1 MHNMR
6 HILEKSN
13 RACITTIMIT
23 IFTIIIIIIIIP
35 YYNYDSIFEP
45 FHFYQSCALFFLFYN
60 AARLSHLSVPK
71 REVLPVRRCPTFV
84 VKTSC
89 FLIGRGTFFGLI
101 PAFLMMELPLG
112 VFGEDSVCPV
122 AGVCFGFFHLHPLH
136 FLLQQPCFP
145 LQLHVIFFPRIYF
158 LVCLCQTPAHSLS
171 AACFLGRKLEIHL
184 YDDPFWRLVNLLRII
199 SNTILRKKSCIH
211 FSFFP
216 KSPCFLLIF
225 FAPFNFRGMRR

>member
-1 MHNMR
+1 MQNRR

-23 IFTIIIIIIIIP
+23 IFTIIIIIIIIIP

-45 FHFYQSCALFFLFYN
+45 FHLYQSCTLFFLFYN

-71 REVLPVRRCPTFV
+71 REVLPVRRCPAFV

-122 AGVCFGFFHLHPLH
+122 AGVCFGFFICVLCTFFCSSHAFLCSFTLSFFQEFIFLCAFARPLLTL
-136 FLLQQPCFP
+136 FLL
-145 LQLHVIFFPRIYF
+145 LVF
-158 LVCLCQTPAHSLS
+158 LVGTRNSSL
-171 AACFLGRKLEIHL
+171 
-184 YDDPFWRLVNLLRII
+184 
-199 SNTILRKKSCIH
+199 
-211 FSFFP
+211 
-216 KSPCFLLIF
+216 
-225 FAPFNFRGMRR
+225 